1 MKFLSGLLLVVLFF
15 SCREEG
21 PKPDNRPKLVTKDS
35 PLVKTDS
42 INPYAPVDV
51 SPMDISYFPVDYPI
65 DLMYNR
71 TTKPLIAR
79 VVYSRPHKEGRIVFG
94 SLLKYGEPWRLGANE
109 ATEIEFFR
117 PVEIEGKKLGKG
129 KYTMYAIPFD
139 GRWTIVFNSNTDIWG
154 LQPDPSKDVL
164 KIDIPV
170 QTTSNLVE
178 YFSMVFQESEKGAD
192 LVMAWDSVVAKL
204 PITIK

>member
-1 MKFLSGLLLVVLFF
+1 MKLLSGLLLAVLFF
-15 SCREEG
+15 SCKEEG
-21 PKPDNRPKLVTKDS
+21 AKPDNRPRLVTKDS

-42 INPYAPVDV
+42 LNPYAPVDV
-51 SPMDISYFPVDYPI
+51 SPMDVSYFPVDYPI
-65 DLMYNR
+65 EHMYNR
-71 TTKPLIAR
+71 ATKPLVAR
-79 VVYSRPHKEGRIVFG
+79 VVYSRPHRQGRKVFG

-109 ATEIEFFR
+109 ATEIEFFQ
-117 PVEIEGKKLGKG
+117 PVEIEGKRINRG

-154 LQPDPSKDVL
+154 LVPDPSKDVF

-170 QTTSNLVE
+170 QNTNYLVE
-178 YFSMVFQESEKGAD
+178 YFSMVFQDSEKGAD
-192 LVMAWDSVVAKL
+192 LVMAWDSVTAKL

>member
-1 MKFLSGLLLVVLFF
+1 MKILSGLLLVVLFF
-15 SCREEG
+15 SCGEEG
-21 PKPDNRPKLVTKDS
+21 AKPDNRPKLVTKDS

-71 TTKPLIAR
+71 VTKPLVAR
-79 VVYSRPHKEGRIVFG
+79 VVYSRPHRQGRQVFG
-94 SLLKYGEPWRLGANE
+94 SLLIYGAPWRLGANE
-109 ATEIEFFR
+109 ATEIEFFQ

-164 KIDIPV
+164 KVDIPV
-170 QTTSNLVE
+170 QTANNLVE
-178 YFSMVFQESEKGAD
+178 YFSMVFQDSEKGAD
-192 LVMAWDSVVAKL
+192 LIMAWDSVVAKL

>member
-1 MKFLSGLLLVVLFF
+1 MKILSGLLLVVLFF

-21 PKPDNRPKLVTKDS
+21 AKPDNRPKLVTKDS
-35 PLVKTDS
+35 PMVKTDS

-51 SPMDISYFPVDYPI
+51 SPMDVSYFPVDYPI
-65 DLMYNR
+65 EHMYNR
-71 TTKPLIAR
+71 VANPLVAR
-79 VVYSRPHKEGRIVFG
+79 IVYSRPHRQGRVVFG

-117 PVEIEGKKLGKG
+117 QVEIEGRKLGKG

-154 LQPDPSKDVL
+154 LVPDNSKDVM

-170 QTTSNLVE
+170 QTTNNPVE
-178 YFSMVFQESEKGAD
+178 YFSMVFQDSEKGAD
-192 LVMAWDSVVAKL
+192 LVMAWDSIVAKL

>member
-1 MKFLSGLLLVVLFF
+1 MKILSCLLLACFLF

-21 PKPDNRPKLVTKDS
+21 TKPDNRPRLVTKDS

-51 SPMDISYFPVDYPI
+51 SPMDVSYFPVDYPI
-65 DLMYNR
+65 EHMYNR
-71 TTKPLIAR
+71 ASTPLIAR
-79 VVYSRPHKEGRIVFG
+79 VVYSRPHRQGRRVFG

-117 PVEIEGKKLGKG
+117 PVEIEGKTIARGR
-129 KYTMYAIPFD
+129 YTLYAIPFD
-139 GRWTIVFNSNTDIWG
+139 GRWTIVFNSNTDVWG
-154 LQPDPSKDVL
+154 LVPDPSKDVF
-164 KIDIPV
+164 KIDVPV
-170 QTTSNLVE
+170 QTTTSLVE
-178 YFSMVFQESEKGAD
+178 YFSMVFQDSDKGAD
-192 LVMAWDSVVAKL
+192 LVMAWDSVIAKL

>member
-1 MKFLSGLLLVVLFF
+1 MKILSGLLLLVFFF

-21 PKPDNRPKLVTKDS
+21 AKPDNRPKLVTKDS

-51 SPMDISYFPVDYPI
+51 SPMDVSYFPVDYPI
-65 DLMYNR
+65 EHMYNR
-71 TTKPLIAR
+71 VTTPLVAR
-79 VVYSRPHKEGRIVFG
+79 IVYSRPHRQGRIVFG

-154 LQPDPSKDVL
+154 LVPDNTKDVL

-170 QTTSNLVE
+170 QTNNNPVE
-178 YFSMVFQESEKGAD
+178 YFSMVFQDSENGAD